1 METKSGDF
9 IDMRDAPLPL
19 SIETPYETLETLEV
33 NNNEEL
39 FAKMDGDLLAQSMSN
54 METNDLQQ

>member
-1 METKSGDF
+1 
-9 IDMRDAPLPL
+9 MRDAPLPL